1 MTIGRPIANTKFY
14 ILDSHLKPVPVGVTG
29 ELYIGG
35 DGLARGYHNLPVLTA
50 EKFIPDPFRNEPGMR
65 LFASGDLARFKEN
78 GEIDLL
84 GRIDKQVKIRG
95 YRIEL
100 GEIEAAI
107 EQCPEVG
114 QALIMVREDQPGDR
128 RLVAYIVPTLNAR
141 LDTDNLR
148 GFLRANLPSYMIPA
162 AFVELEA
169 IPLTANGKID
179 KKALPAPGMS
189 KLVNNEYIAPR
200 SQTEQILSKIWMD
213 VLKTPRVSA
222 QDGFFD
228 AGGDSLLAIQV
239 IGRIQDKFEMSM
251 PIQRIF
257 EFPRLSDLAAQ
268 IDFILFLQEQGSG
281 LQKSGND
288 RKEYIV

>member
-1 MTIGRPIANTKFY
+1 
-14 ILDSHLKPVPVGVTG
+14 
-29 ELYIGG
+29 
-35 DGLARGYHNLPVLTA
+35 
-50 EKFIPDPFRNEPGMR
+50 
-65 LFASGDLARFKEN
+65 
-78 GEIDLL
+78 
-84 GRIDKQVKIRG
+84 
-95 YRIEL
+95 
-100 GEIEAAI
+100 
-107 EQCPEVG
+107 
-114 QALIMVREDQPGDR
+114 
-128 RLVAYIVPTLNAR
+128 

-189 KLVNNEYIAPR
+189 KLVNNENIAPR

-213 VLKTPRVSA
+213 VLRTPRVSV
-222 QDGFFD
+222 QDSFFD
-228 AGGDSLLAIQV
+228 AGGDSLLAIQT
-239 IGRIQDKFEMSM
+239 IARIQNKFEMSM